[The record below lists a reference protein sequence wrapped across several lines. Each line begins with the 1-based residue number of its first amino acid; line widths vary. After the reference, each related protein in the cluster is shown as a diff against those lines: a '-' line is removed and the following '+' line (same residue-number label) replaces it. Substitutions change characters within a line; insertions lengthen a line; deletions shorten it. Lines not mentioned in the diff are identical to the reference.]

1 MPVSE
6 ALLACGGMT
15 TDAGVLPKTSWGTV
29 FVLALATLTAASEI
43 SLSSFTLPL
52 VGAEFGVS
60 PGATAWVLLAYTL
73 PSAALAL
80 PAGRWVDGAD
90 LRVVYLA
97 GLTGIGVFSVLGVLA
112 PNLPLLL
119 AARALLGLVSVGFM
133 ACTTPALVRAVRPEE
148 RGRAMGWLMAVM
160 TLGATGAAPLG
171 GWVAEEFGWRAVFLI
186 KMPLLVVVAVAGAR
200 VLRRGDG
207 RLPLPGRGL
216 VTEGAVLGGAMTAL
230 ALSVELVDTAPVP
243 AVAVLV
249 AAVVLGTAWARLRVS
264 RPVVGVLRSAAAGLP
279 ALVLV
284 LFAVSTGLTSFVL
297 PYFVSDV
304 LHADA
309 GLLGTAV
316 LCWVGVMSL
325 VTPVAG
331 GVVDRVGPL
340 PVAAV
345 GAALVSAAI
354 LLHLPLGADTG
365 LGDLAW
371 RLMLLG
377 LGAGLL
383 NPAVTTAVLRSVPDE
398 RAGVAGGLT
407 NTARTVGLVLAPA
420 VSAAAWSAGGF
431 RGGVWMLAGVSFA
444 AFVVAVGAVAAG
456 SRTRSSD

>member
-1 MPVSE
+1 
-6 ALLACGGMT
+6 MT
-15 TDAGVLPKTSWGTV
+15 TDVGELPKTNWGAV
-29 FVLALATLTAASEI
+29 LVLALATLAAASEV

-52 VGAEFGVS
+52 IAAEFGVA

-90 LRVVYLA
+90 LRRVYLL
-97 GLTGIGVFSVLGVLA
+97 GLAGIGGLSVLGVLA
-112 PNLPLLL
+112 PNLPSLL
-119 AARALLGLVSVGFM
+119 AARVLLGLVSVVFM

-171 GWVAEEFGWRAVFLI
+171 GWVAAEFGWRAVFLI
-186 KMPLLVVVAVAGAR
+186 KMPLLVVVMAAGAR
-200 VLRRGDG
+200 LLRRGDG

-216 VTEGAVLGGAMTAL
+216 LVEGVVLGGAMTAL
-230 ALSVELVDTAPVP
+230 VLSVELLDTG
-243 AVAVLV
+243 LV
-249 AAVVLGTAWARLRVS
+249 AATVVLAAAVALGVVWARLRAS
-264 RPVVGVLRSAAAGLP
+264 RPVVAVLRSAAAGLP
-279 ALVLV
+279 ALVLA

-297 PYFVSDV
+297 PYFVADV
-304 LHADA
+304 MGADP

-331 GVVDRVGPL
+331 GLVDRVGAL
-340 PVAAV
+340 PVAVVGSALV
-345 GAALVSAAI
+345 GAGI
-354 LLHLPLGADTG
+354 LLHLPLDADAG
-365 LGDLAW
+365 LADLAW
-371 RLMLLG
+371 RLALLG

-398 RAGVAGGLT
+398 QAGVAGGLT
-407 NTARTVGLVLAPA
+407 TTARTVGLVLAPA
-420 VSAAAWSAGGF
+420 VSAAAWSAVGF
-431 RGGVWMLAGVSFA
+431 HGAVGLLAGIAGA
-444 AFVVAVGAVAAG
+444 AFAVAVAAAVTG
-456 SRTRSSD
+456 RRTRSSD